1 MQDAVIPII
10 ADDRERKSDVVDEL
24 LKLPQV
30 QLTIQRLPVG
40 DYLVAGRLLFER
52 KTMLDLAASI
62 RDGRLFAQAKRLAA
76 AKEMPA
82 LILQGAGSDLRA
94 QGMSREAIQ
103 GALVSLAFRFGIPV
117 LRARDGN
124 ECASL
129 MLYAAMQTANG
140 KRVHLRRPTGL
151 GKNTQRRRLYILQG
165 LPGVGDVRGRN
176 LLERFQTPANV
187 FTASVDE
194 LKQVRSIGRIQA
206 EKIYS
211 LIHENPAE
219 YHFSAGHR

>member
-1 MQDAVIPII
+1 MQDAIIPII

-24 LKLPQV
+24 LRLPQV
-30 QLTIQRLPVG
+30 QLAIQRLPVG

-62 RDGRLFAQAKRLAA
+62 RDGRLFAQTKRLAA
-76 AKEMPA
+76 AKGMPA
-82 LILQGAGSDLRA
+82 LIVQGSGSDLRT

-117 LRARDGN
+117 LRARDGR

-129 MLYAAMQTANG
+129 MLFAAEQTADG
-140 KRVHLRRPTGL
+140 KRVHLRRPAGL
-151 GKNTQRRRLYILQG
+151 GKNSQRRRLYILQG
-165 LPGVGDVRGRN
+165 LPGVGDARSRN

-194 LKQVRSIGRIQA
+194 LKQARGIGRIQA

-219 YHFSAGHR
+219 YRISAGHR